1 MIVDMMRSLA
11 LDVGDKRIGV
21 ALSDPLGILASPLT
35 IIDRADEIMDIAAI
49 VAIIEQHQVGSV
61 IVGLPLSLDGG
72 LGSQAE
78 KVRRFT
84 EALRVS
90 AAVPIEY
97 RDERLSTVTARRLMR
112 SAGKDRKARDDAMAA
127 MVILQSY
134 LDEAGA

>member
-1 MIVDMMRSLA
+1 
-11 LDVGDKRIGV
+11 
-21 ALSDPLGILASPLT
+21 LT
-35 IIDRADEIMDIAAI
+35 IIDRVDEIMDIAAI

-112 SAGKDRKARDDAMAA
+112 SSGKDRKARDDAMAA

>member
-1 MIVDMMRSLA
+1 MRSLA

-35 IIDRADEIMDIAAI
+35 IIDRADDRTDIAAI
-49 VAIIEQHQVGSV
+49 VKIIEQHRVGSV
-61 IVGLPLSLDGG
+61 IVGLPLSPDGG

-78 KVRRFT
+78 KVKNFT
-84 EALRVS
+84 EELRLSV
-90 AAVPIEY
+90 AVPIEY

-112 SAGKDRKARDDAMAA
+112 SAKKDRKARDDAMAA

-134 LDEAGA
+134 LDEAGS

>member
-1 MIVDMMRSLA
+1 MVDIMRSLA

-35 IIDRADEIMDIAAI
+35 IIDRVDGKTEITAI
-49 VAIIEQHQVGSV
+49 VEIIEQRRVGSV
-61 IVGLPLSLDGG
+61 IVGLPLSMDGG

-84 EALRVS
+84 EELRVS
-90 AAVPIEY
+90 IAVPIEY

-127 MVILQSY
+127 AVILQGY

>member
-1 MIVDMMRSLA
+1 MRSLA

-35 IIDRADEIMDIAAI
+35 IIDRADERTDIAAI
-49 VAIIEQHQVGSV
+49 VAIIEQHRVESI
-61 IVGLPLSLDGG
+61 IVGLPLAPDGG

-78 KVRRFT
+78 KVKNFT
-84 EALRVS
+84 EELRRS
-90 AAVPIEY
+90 IAVPIEY
-97 RDERLSTVTARRLMR
+97 RDERLSTVTARQLMR
-112 SAGKDRKARDDAMAA
+112 SAKKDRKARDDAMAA

>member
-1 MIVDMMRSLA
+1 MRSLA

-35 IIDRADEIMDIAAI
+35 IIDRINEITDIAAI
-49 VAIIEQHQVGSV
+49 VAIIEQHRVESV
-61 IVGLPLSLDGG
+61 IVGLPLAPDGG

-78 KVRRFT
+78 KVKNFT
-84 EALRVS
+84 EELRLSVT
-90 AAVPIEY
+90 VPIEY

-112 SAGKDRKARDDAMAA
+112 SAKKDSKTRDDAMAA

-134 LDEAGA
+134 LDETAS

>member
-1 MIVDMMRSLA
+1 MRSLA

-35 IIDRADEIMDIAAI
+35 IIDRADERTDIAAI

-61 IVGLPLSLDGG
+61 IVGLPLAPDGG

-78 KVRRFT
+78 KVKNFT
-84 EALRVS
+84 EELRLS
-90 AAVPIEY
+90 IAVPIEY
-97 RDERLSTVTARRLMR
+97 RDERLSTVTARQLMR
-112 SAGKDRKARDDAMAA
+112 SVKKDRKARDDSMAA

-134 LDEAGA
+134 LDEAAS